1 MRGNSP
7 CQLDLHL
14 FEPTLRQV
22 IDTGHPLAVF
32 ADIFPW
38 DRLEKDYSALY
49 SDKGAPSKPIR
60 LMAGLLILKMIF
72 EGSDHGIV
80 REWPRDLY
88 FQYLCGGNMP
98 VGKPPCSSSDLS
110 RFRKR
115 IGKGRIAAL
124 KKLSERYMKEAG
136 TGRIRV
142 QGNYKPGDE
151 KFYYLVPLSMYDKFI
166 NNFKALRVVARK
178 LFSAAG
184 IPGR

>member
-7 CQLDLHL
+7 CQLDLDL

-32 ADIFPW
+32 ADMFPW
-38 DRLEKDYSALY
+38 DVLEKEYSSLY
-49 SDKGAPSKPIR
+49 SDKGAPAKPVR
-60 LMAGLLILKMIF
+60 LMAGLLILKMVF

-80 REWPRDLY
+80 SEWPRDPY
-88 FQYLCGGNMP
+88 FQYLCGGNIP

-115 IGKGRIAAL
+115 IGIERIADL

-151 KFYYLVPLSMYDKFI
+151 KFCYSVRLSLYDKFI
-166 NNFKALRVVARK
+166 NNFKALRQVARK
-178 LFSAAG
+178 LFSPAG
-184 IPGR
+184 LAGR